1 MELKKMNAIE
11 LLKKAEITKEDFKHE
26 VVFKTLFNLI
36 NEMIYEED
44 KLENEY
50 HKLKQSRDTWEDIA
64 QNLRKDLELKVN
76 QILRLKN
83 LVDAYN
89 DEAINLFD
97 QSHVLVGNNKAETL
111 IKAGTMAKMI
121 NELNLVFE
129 SDNNDFKTYKKQR
142 NLLNE
147 KISNLLIAIE
157 KGYITVFPEND
168 LTPDYIQD
176 LEDAQKQ
183 IIKESVFNRV

>member
-1 MELKKMNAIE
+1 MELKKMNALE

-36 NEMIYEED
+36 NEMICEED

-97 QSHVLVGNNKAETL
+97 QSHVLAGNNKAETL
-111 IKAGTMAKMI
+111 IKADTIAKI
-121 NELNLVFE
+121 VDEL
-129 SDNNDFKTYKKQR
+129 K
-142 NLLNE
+142 
-147 KISNLLIAIE
+147 LI
-157 KGYITVFPEND
+157 
-168 LTPDYIQD
+168 
-176 LEDAQKQ
+176 LE
-183 IIKESVFNRV
+183 

>member
-36 NEMIYEED
+36 NEMICEED

-111 IKAGTMAKMI
+111 IKADTIAKI
-121 NELNLVFE
+121 VDEL
-129 SDNNDFKTYKKQR
+129 K
-142 NLLNE
+142 
-147 KISNLLIAIE
+147 LI
-157 KGYITVFPEND
+157 
-168 LTPDYIQD
+168 
-176 LEDAQKQ
+176 LE
-183 IIKESVFNRV
+183 

>member
-36 NEMIYEED
+36 NEMICEED

-97 QSHVLVGNNKAETL
+97 QSHVLAGNNKAETL
-111 IKAGTMAKMI
+111 IKADTIAKI
-121 NELNLVFE
+121 VDELKLI
-129 SDNNDFKTYKKQR
+129 FK
-142 NLLNE
+142 E
-147 KISNLLIAIE
+147 H
-157 KGYITVFPEND
+157 D
-168 LTPDYIQD
+168 C
-176 LEDAQKQ
+176 
-183 IIKESVFNRV
+183 

>member
-36 NEMIYEED
+36 NEMICEED

-97 QSHVLVGNNKAETL
+97 QSHVLAGNNKAETL
-111 IKAGTMAKMI
+111 IKADTIAEI
-121 NELNLVFE
+121 VDEL
-129 SDNNDFKTYKKQR
+129 K
-142 NLLNE
+142 
-147 KISNLLIAIE
+147 LI
-157 KGYITVFPEND
+157 
-168 LTPDYIQD
+168 
-176 LEDAQKQ
+176 LE
-183 IIKESVFNRV
+183 

>member
-36 NEMIYEED
+36 NEMICEED

-50 HKLKQSRDTWEDIA
+50 HKLKQSRDTWEHIS
-64 QNLRKDLELKVN
+64 QELRADLELKVN

-89 DEAINLFD
+89 DKAINLFD
-97 QSHVLVGNNKAETL
+97 QSYVLAGNNKAETL
-111 IKAGTMAKMI
+111 IKADTIAKI
-121 NELNLVFE
+121 VDEL
-129 SDNNDFKTYKKQR
+129 K
-142 NLLNE
+142 
-147 KISNLLIAIE
+147 LI
-157 KGYITVFPEND
+157 
-168 LTPDYIQD
+168 
-176 LEDAQKQ
+176 LE
-183 IIKESVFNRV
+183 

>member
-1 MELKKMNAIE
+1 MNAIE

-36 NEMIYEED
+36 NEMICEED

-50 HKLKQSRDTWEDIA
+50 HKLKQNRDTWEHIS
-64 QNLRKDLELKVN
+64 QE
-76 QILRLKN
+76 
-83 LVDAYN
+83 
-89 DEAINLFD
+89 
-97 QSHVLVGNNKAETL
+97 L
-111 IKAGTMAKMI
+111 IKEISPFGTLPVSHPKVEALI
-121 NELNLVFE
+121 NDLISEKE
-129 SDNNDFKTYKKQR
+129 KYRQQR

-157 KGYITVFPEND
+157 KGYVTIFPESE

-176 LEDAQKQ
+176 LEDVQKQ
-183 IIKESVFNRV
+183 IIKESVFNRA

>member
-36 NEMIYEED
+36 NEMICEED

-50 HKLKQSRDTWEDIA
+50 HKLKQSRDTWEHIS
-64 QNLRKDLELKVN
+64 QELRADLELKVN

-97 QSHVLVGNNKAETL
+97 QSHVLAGNNKAETL
-111 IKAGTMAKMI
+111 IKADTIAKI
-121 NELNLVFE
+121 VDEL
-129 SDNNDFKTYKKQR
+129 K
-142 NLLNE
+142 
-147 KISNLLIAIE
+147 LI
-157 KGYITVFPEND
+157 
-168 LTPDYIQD
+168 
-176 LEDAQKQ
+176 LE
-183 IIKESVFNRV
+183 

>member
-36 NEMIYEED
+36 NEMICEED

-64 QNLRKDLELKVN
+64 KNLRKDLELKVN

-97 QSHVLVGNNKAETL
+97 QSHVLAGNNKAETL
-111 IKAGTMAKMI
+111 IKADTIAKI
-121 NELNLVFE
+121 VDEL
-129 SDNNDFKTYKKQR
+129 K
-142 NLLNE
+142 
-147 KISNLLIAIE
+147 LI
-157 KGYITVFPEND
+157 
-168 LTPDYIQD
+168 
-176 LEDAQKQ
+176 LE
-183 IIKESVFNRV
+183 

>member
-36 NEMIYEED
+36 NEMICEED

-97 QSHVLVGNNKAETL
+97 QSHVLAGNNKAETL
-111 IKAGTMAKMI
+111 IKADTIAEI
-121 NELNLVFE
+121 VDELKLI
-129 SDNNDFKTYKKQR
+129 FK
-142 NLLNE
+142 E
-147 KISNLLIAIE
+147 H
-157 KGYITVFPEND
+157 D
-168 LTPDYIQD
+168 C
-176 LEDAQKQ
+176 
-183 IIKESVFNRV
+183 

>member
-36 NEMIYEED
+36 NEMICEED

-97 QSHVLVGNNKAETL
+97 QSHVLAGNNKAETL
-111 IKAGTMAKMI
+111 IKADTIAKI
-121 NELNLVFE
+121 VDELKLK
-129 SDNNDFKTYKKQR
+129 FK
-142 NLLNE
+142 E
-147 KISNLLIAIE
+147 H
-157 KGYITVFPEND
+157 D
-168 LTPDYIQD
+168 C
-176 LEDAQKQ
+176 
-183 IIKESVFNRV
+183 

>member
-1 MELKKMNAIE
+1 MALKKMNAIE

-36 NEMIYEED
+36 NEMICEED

-97 QSHVLVGNNKAETL
+97 QSHVLAGNNKAETL
-111 IKAGTMAKMI
+111 IKADTIAKI
-121 NELNLVFE
+121 VDEL
-129 SDNNDFKTYKKQR
+129 K
-142 NLLNE
+142 
-147 KISNLLIAIE
+147 LI
-157 KGYITVFPEND
+157 
-168 LTPDYIQD
+168 
-176 LEDAQKQ
+176 LE
-183 IIKESVFNRV
+183 